1 MRKKEVIRD
10 KEIDREIERWREKER
25 ERERTKSLLLIMRNK
40 IVRGHDK

>member
-25 ERERTKSLLLIMRNK
+25 ERTKSVLLIMRNK

>member
-10 KEIDREIERWREKER
+10 KEIDREIERWRER

>member
-10 KEIDREIERWREKER
+10 KEIDREIERLREK

>member
-10 KEIDREIERWREKER
+10 KEIDREIERRREK